1 MKKIILLLSIGITMN
16 IQGLTQNAMADNIK
30 FASIEKAKQL
40 LSEEDSFTR
49 SWSPFDID
57 SRMGKKNSTKEELFK
72 FIDTQ
77 VREWSAEEQEII
89 TELCNDIDNKINSQN
104 LKVSFPQEIYFVK
117 TTGAEE
123 GGATGYTRNNYIVLK
138 EGSTQSSKEDLEHLI
153 VHELFHVL
161 TRANP
166 EFRKEMYEIIGFSI
180 AGSIS
185 YPDNIKSLRIT
196 NPDAPQTDSYI
207 NLKADKK
214 DISAMMVLYA
224 NGDYNGGSFFDYL
237 NIGFLSLVGDQEKK
251 VEMVNGEPVIYTMK
265 EIENFFEQV
274 GRNTNYIIHPEEI
287 MAENFTHAILNTKD
301 LKDPILVEKIKQTLR
316 K

>member
-161 TRANP
+161 TRVNP

-185 YPDNIKSLRIT
+185 YPDNIKS
-196 NPDAPQTDSYI
+196 
-207 NLKADKK
+207 
-214 DISAMMVLYA
+214 
-224 NGDYNGGSFFDYL
+224 F
-237 NIGFLSLVGDQEKK
+237 
-251 VEMVNGEPVIYTMK
+251 
-265 EIENFFEQV
+265 
-274 GRNTNYIIHPEEI
+274 
-287 MAENFTHAILNTKD
+287 
-301 LKDPILVEKIKQTLR
+301 
-316 K
+316 